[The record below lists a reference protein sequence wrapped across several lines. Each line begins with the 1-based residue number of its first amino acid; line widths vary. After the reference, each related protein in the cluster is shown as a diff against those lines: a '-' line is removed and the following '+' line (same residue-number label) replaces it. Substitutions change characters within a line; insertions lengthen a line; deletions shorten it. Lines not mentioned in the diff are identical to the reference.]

1 MSLEADHHTVPTVDV
16 GVDAELQHEV
26 EQFLYLEARLL
37 DDRDFDAWYSLLA
50 DDISYWM
57 PGRYNRFVRE
67 IAHEFS
73 SPGEMAHF
81 DDDKESLGRRVT
93 RLNTGMAWAEN
104 PPSRTRHLVSNVWV
118 RRTDDASEFHVQSA
132 FLIYRNRAQDE
143 VDMWAGRRDDTLRQL
158 GPRRWQ
164 IARRRITLD
173 QSTILSKN
181 LSVFF

>member
-1 MSLEADHHTVPTVDV
+1 MSVGSTDSTVPTVEI
-16 GVDAELQHEV
+16 GVDPELHHEV

-37 DDRDFDAWYSLLA
+37 DERNYDAWYSLLA

-67 IAHEFS
+67 IDHEFS
-73 SPGEMAHF
+73 EPGEMAHF
-81 DDDKESLGRRVT
+81 DDDKESLGRRVA
-93 RLNTGMAWAEN
+93 RLRTGMAWAEN
-104 PPSRTRHLVSNVWV
+104 PPSRTRHLVTNVWV
-118 RRTDDASEFHVQSA
+118 RTSDTEDEFHVQSA
-132 FLIYRNRAQDE
+132 FLVYRNRAQDE
-143 VDMWAGRRDDTLRQL
+143 VDIWAGRRDDAIRRI
-158 GPRRWQ
+158 GPRQWQ